1 MITMEQLNDIFR
13 NVFGDKNLVITRE
26 TTADDVDDWDSLTHM
41 NLIMT
46 IEKQLKIN
54 IPLGELQRLEN
65 VGEMFDLINSIL
77 AAQ

>member
-1 MITMEQLNDIFR
+1 MITMEQLNEIFR
-13 NVFGDKNLVITRE
+13 TVFGDKNLVITRE

-46 IEKQLKIN
+46 IEKQLRIR
-54 IPLGELQRLEN
+54 IPLGELQRLQN

-77 AAQ
+77 AR